1 MFNNINLVCTV
12 FHLTGRRTFLNR
24 PHTLSYCT
32 LTIKAYEMQE
42 PYANTSSSLRV
53 IYSFYES

>member
-1 MFNNINLVCTV
+1 MFNNNNLVCTV
-12 FHLTGRRTFLNR
+12 FRLIGRRTFLNR

-42 PYANTSSSLRV
+42 PCANPSSSLRV
-53 IYSFYES
+53 IYSFYAS